1 MLVNLQ
7 AVAGL
12 LIAALGGLAVG
23 LEREWSGHASG
34 PKSRFAGV
42 RTFTLLGAFSGLSG
56 WLWSIGFQSPATVF
70 LLGASALIVSAYA
83 RASKQDVDA
92 TTEVAAL
99 VVIAAGFIA
108 AIGGWSLAGGVIAIT
123 TLLLVEKSRLH
134 EIASSLDDKA
144 VRAAVRF
151 SVMAIVILP
160 LLPEGPFG
168 PWGGI
173 RPRTLWLV
181 VLLFSGLSFLGYL
194 VRRTV
199 RSSSGYSVAGMIG
212 GAISSTAVSFS
223 FSRLSQSERNAGASL
238 ANGVIAA
245 CTVLFL
251 RVAIATTVLNPALAR
266 AATSYFVV
274 PFAVGAVLTA
284 VGMWSNAKAKEP
296 KEETDTGN
304 PLQFWTSLQM
314 AGVFQGVFYLVHAL
328 SAIWGNNGLLASG
341 AIVGFTDVDALVLSM
356 ARSAQAADLKTA
368 SQALVIG
375 ILSNTLLKLG
385 VVLSLGRH
393 HFRWLASGGLLLIA
407 ATLVASFFF
416 FGK

>member
-1 MLVNLQ
+1 MIVNLQ

-34 PKSRFAGV
+34 PQSRFAGV

-56 WLWSIGFQSPATVF
+56 WLWLNEFQTPAIVF
-70 LLGASALIVSAYA
+70 LLGAAALIVSAYV
-83 RASKQDVDA
+83 RASSRDVDA

-108 AIGGWSLAGGVIAIT
+108 AIGSWSLAGGVIAIT

-134 EIASSLDDKA
+134 EIASGLDDKA

-160 LLPEGPFG
+160 LLPEGPYG
-168 PWGGI
+168 PWDGI

-194 VRRTV
+194 VRRAV
-199 RSSSGYSVAGMIG
+199 HSSSGYSVAGMIG
-212 GAISSTAVSFS
+212 GAISSTAISFS
-223 FSRLSQSERNAGASL
+223 FSRLSQTERNAGASL

-251 RVAIATTVLNPALAR
+251 RVAIATTVLNPSLAR
-266 AATSYFVV
+266 AATAYFVV
-274 PFAVGAVLTA
+274 PFAVGAALTA
-284 VGMWSNAKAKEP
+284 LGMWWNSKAKEP
-296 KEETDTGN
+296 KENTDTGN

-328 SAIWGNNGLLASG
+328 GAVWGNKGLLASG

-356 ARSAQAADLKTA
+356 ARSAQAADVKTA

-385 VVLSLGRH
+385 VVLSLGRDR
-393 HFRWLASGGLLLIA
+393 FRWLAAGGLLLIA
-407 ATLVASFFF
+407 ATLVVSLFL